1 MHKEHTAHPRSQE
14 QAATSPDLP
23 LSDYGRTR
31 CYSRCRGKPDYAG
44 ASLQD
49 SLSSLRPPD
58 KLIFEMRSFALPS
71 SK

>member
-31 CYSRCRGKPDYAG
+31 STVDVVVSQTTPERVFKTA
-44 ASLQD
+44 
-49 SLSSLRPPD
+49 
-58 KLIFEMRSFALPS
+58 
-71 SK
+71 